1 MIGGDCAVGSM
12 ELVTRWA
19 IINIHT
25 FTAVIPQI
33 NSQFCVLKGIP
44 ERVLDLPSCPCYS
57 VGLLWWFDEESRQ
70 SWNLFTLV
78 AVVAFQS
85 KLIPEISG
93 ETPRRRHPIPRTR
106 IRTRITIRDQIL
118 VTIEERLKHWKND
131 IIFHTHPCFNFYLSI
146 SYHVSDTIPLNQ
158 NWILCDSSLT
168 SMSDHVW

>member
-1 MIGGDCAVGSM
+1 MQCISRFSYGMNPGNELERAVGSL
-12 ELVTRWA
+12 ELVTWA

-25 FTAVIPQI
+25 FTAVIPQT

-57 VGLLWWFDEESRQ
+57 VGLLWWFDEESRGSRQ

-93 ETPRRRHPIPRTR
+93 ETPRRRHPIPRTG

-131 IIFHTHPCFNFYLSI
+131 IISLNCQAMRATTRWIWYLPFM
-146 SYHVSDTIPLNQ
+146 VTP
-158 NWILCDSSLT
+158 
-168 SMSDHVW
+168 